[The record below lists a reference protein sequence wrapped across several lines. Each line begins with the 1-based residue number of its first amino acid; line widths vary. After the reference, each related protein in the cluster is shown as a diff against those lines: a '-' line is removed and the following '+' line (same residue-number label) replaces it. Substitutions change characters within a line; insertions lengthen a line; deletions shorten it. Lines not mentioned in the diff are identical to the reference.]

1 MQLAYCYNKHAI
13 TFYAE
18 ENVFTILF
26 YSQDDGNGRIFS
38 ETLNMDHSPRIE
50 AEDVADDD
58 NNSDKDNDDKLY
70 KKDLEK
76 AVYRTPPTP
85 ENQMV

>member
-1 MQLAYCYNKHAI
+1 MHLP
-13 TFYAE
+13 F
-18 ENVFTILF
+18 LF
-26 YSQDDGNGRIFS
+26 YGWDDGNGRIFS

-58 NNSDKDNDDKLY
+58 DDSEEDNDDKLY

-76 AVYRTPPTP
+76 AVYWDTTHT
-85 ENQMV
+85 